1 MATSIHRFLDHS
13 LFVLIVWLPQR
24 DMKLAHVYFDVV
36 FLKNQS
42 QNRNFIQAKEGMDL
56 KPQGELMRPH
66 DWNQQYA
73 K

>member
-1 MATSIHRFLDHS
+1 
-13 LFVLIVWLPQR
+13 
-24 DMKLAHVYFDVV
+24 MKLAHVYFDVV

-56 KPQGELMRPH
+56 KPQGELIGPH
-66 DWNQQYA
+66 GWNQQYA